1 MVGDGKGA
9 VTAGGPSGASRSIKL
24 YEKVEQVGEGTY
36 GQVYKARSRESGEIV
51 ALKRVRMD
59 NEKEGFPIT
68 AIREIKILK
77 VLNHK
82 NIVRLHEIV
91 TSDASDYNHGK
102 GSIYMV
108 MEYCDHDLTGLSDS
122 GHRFSPGQIKCYMKQ
137 LLEGLCYCH
146 KNHVLHRDI
155 KGSNLLIN
163 ESGQLKLADF
173 GLARPFDDQSKAY
186 TNRVITLWYR
196 PPELLLGETHYGP
209 AIDLWSAGCILAE
222 LLLRK
227 PILPGRNEFEQLDLV
242 FKLLGTPTE
251 QSWPGVS
258 KLAYFDMMTKQNGGR
273 HYMSRFDDKF
283 AALEPM
289 GKDLLRKLLAMDPSR
304 RITAKEA
311 LDHDYFWTPPL
322 PTKPEDLPKYPACH
336 EFTAKKRRQQAAQ
349 NVPPAAATQQQPQ
362 GATAH
367 WAGAHQRAQHAP
379 SQQQYGGHYQQY
391 GHAAPQYGQPSQQQY
406 GHPSHGPP
414 SFAPGY
420 AGAGYH
426 GGGGVKRGREPYD
439 PTNPRGPQGAPSLP
453 VSRGGPPQ
461 HAGRPAGYAN
471 GYGR

>member
-155 KGSNLLIN
+155 KARAAPCRRRRRCRPPTGPPRVLPRTPHAERGAS
-163 ESGQLKLADF
+163 LADRVAARGHGRRGGKGGRRVLRPTAAVGASF
-173 GLARPFDDQSKAY
+173 SRRRQVRPQDAGGCVGLAARAGSLWAPSRSRA
-186 TNRVITLWYR
+186 TPPHPIPSPSAAVSRNRCPLA
-196 PPELLLGETHYGP
+196 P
-209 AIDLWSAGCILAE
+209 AAG
-222 LLLRK
+222 
-227 PILPGRNEFEQLDLV
+227 
-242 FKLLGTPTE
+242 
-251 QSWPGVS
+251 
-258 KLAYFDMMTKQNGGR
+258 
-273 HYMSRFDDKF
+273 
-283 AALEPM
+283 LEPSHKRV
-289 GKDLLRKLLAMDPSR
+289 GTAQAR
-304 RITAKEA
+304 RLWARA
-311 LDHDYFWTPPL
+311 PL
-322 PTKPEDLPKYPACH
+322 
-336 EFTAKKRRQQAAQ
+336 
-349 NVPPAAATQQQPQ
+349 
-362 GATAH
+362 
-367 WAGAHQRAQHAP
+367 
-379 SQQQYGGHYQQY
+379 
-391 GHAAPQYGQPSQQQY
+391 
-406 GHPSHGPP
+406 
-414 SFAPGY
+414 
-420 AGAGYH
+420 
-426 GGGGVKRGREPYD
+426 
-439 PTNPRGPQGAPSLP
+439 
-453 VSRGGPPQ
+453 
-461 HAGRPAGYAN
+461 
-471 GYGR
+471 

>member
-9 VTAGGPSGASRSIKL
+9 VTEGGPSGASRSIKL

-137 LLEGLCYCH
+137 LLEGICYCH

-155 KGSNLLIN
+155 KARAAPFLATVALWPRLQGSNLFIN
-163 ESGQLKLADF
+163 EWGQLKLADF
-173 GLARPFDDQSKAY
+173 GLARPFDAQSKGY
-186 TNRVITLWYR
+186 PNR
-196 PPELLLGETHYGP
+196 GP
-209 AIDLWSAGCILAE
+209 AIDLGSAGCILAE
-222 LLLRK
+222 LFLRK
-227 PILPGRNEFEQLDLV
+227 PILPGRKEFEQLDLV

-258 KLAYFDMMTKQNGGR
+258 KLAYLDMMTKQNGGR
-273 HYMSRFDDKF
+273 
-283 AALEPM
+283 
-289 GKDLLRKLLAMDPSR
+289 
-304 RITAKEA
+304 
-311 LDHDYFWTPPL
+311 
-322 PTKPEDLPKYPACH
+322 
-336 EFTAKKRRQQAAQ
+336 
-349 NVPPAAATQQQPQ
+349 
-362 GATAH
+362 
-367 WAGAHQRAQHAP
+367 
-379 SQQQYGGHYQQY
+379 
-391 GHAAPQYGQPSQQQY
+391 
-406 GHPSHGPP
+406 
-414 SFAPGY
+414 
-420 AGAGYH
+420 
-426 GGGGVKRGREPYD
+426 
-439 PTNPRGPQGAPSLP
+439 
-453 VSRGGPPQ
+453 
-461 HAGRPAGYAN
+461 GRPALHVAL
-471 GYGR
+471 

>member
-1 MVGDGKGA
+1 
-9 VTAGGPSGASRSIKL
+9 
-24 YEKVEQVGEGTY
+24 
-36 GQVYKARSRESGEIV
+36 
-51 ALKRVRMD
+51 
-59 NEKEGFPIT
+59 
-68 AIREIKILK
+68 
-77 VLNHK
+77 
-82 NIVRLHEIV
+82 
-91 TSDASDYNHGK
+91 
-102 GSIYMV
+102 
-108 MEYCDHDLTGLSDS
+108 
-122 GHRFSPGQIKCYMKQ
+122 
-137 LLEGLCYCH
+137 
-146 KNHVLHRDI
+146 
-155 KGSNLLIN
+155 
-163 ESGQLKLADF
+163 
-173 GLARPFDDQSKAY
+173 
-186 TNRVITLWYR
+186 
-196 PPELLLGETHYGP
+196 
-209 AIDLWSAGCILAE
+209 
-222 LLLRK
+222 
-227 PILPGRNEFEQLDLV
+227 
-242 FKLLGTPTE
+242 
-251 QSWPGVS
+251 
-258 KLAYFDMMTKQNGGR
+258 MMTKQNGGR

-362 GATAH
+362 GATTH
-367 WAGAHQRAQHAP
+367 WAGAHQRPQHAP

-439 PTNPRGPQGAPSLP
+439 PTNPRGPQGALSLP